1 MFMQNICGVSVV
13 DHRFEEL
20 KRYNISEI
28 FDPSQKEQEAQ
39 VVEKAGDDEAK
50 EQEAQVVEKAGDD
63 EAKEQEAQVVE
74 KAGDDEAKGQE
85 DEKVVVAAET
95 ETGKEVVTDAKPV
108 DDNGGI
114 SAAKDG
120 EASVSEATM
129 QGQGQDETGVSQVQ
143 DEVKSE

>member
-28 FDPSQKEQEAQ
+28 FDPSP
-39 VVEKAGDDEAK
+39 K